1 MKKYVLLILVLM
13 TYNLNGQKSIEKS
26 KEKTKHTSISNTRK
40 PDKYKL
46 KDPVNF
52 TDFEVT
58 YNWNDDDE
66 KYSSSDSIFQKRYSN
81 TIRKVKFGL
90 TKEEKALIY
99 KTVKEIDFYNLPKEL
114 EMRDDIMRSPSF
126 STEISIKIGKTTH
139 KVYDFSNFIKDKS
152 IETRFGKIVSVIR
165 KIIFEKKGVKALPE
179 TDLIYL

>member
-1 MKKYVLLILVLM
+1 MKKYLLLILVLV
-13 TYNLNGQKSIEKS
+13 TYNLNGQKSIEKL
-26 KEKTKHTSISNTRK
+26 KKTTKHTSISNSKRLN
-40 PDKYKL
+40 KYKL

-58 YNWNDDDE
+58 YNWNDDE
-66 KYSSSDSIFQKRYSN
+66 KYSSADSTFQERYTK

-114 EMRDDIMRSPSF
+114 EMRDDIMMSPSF

-152 IETRFGKIVSVIR
+152 IETRFGKIVNVIR
-165 KIIFEKKGVKALPE
+165 KIIFEKKGVKALPK